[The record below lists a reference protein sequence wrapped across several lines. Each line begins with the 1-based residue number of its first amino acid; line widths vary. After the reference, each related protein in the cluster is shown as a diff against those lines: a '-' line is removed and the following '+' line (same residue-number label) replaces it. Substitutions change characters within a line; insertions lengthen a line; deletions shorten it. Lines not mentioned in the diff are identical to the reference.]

1 MYIIIRRD
9 MAKDVIAR
17 LRVENQQWDEGMR
30 RAQKGVEGLQKSTG
44 GMDAV
49 MGKAM
54 KSVGAMAAALATVEA
69 AGKAFNKTIGG
80 SQTLTDAWGRTMQ
93 AATRVTDSFFE
104 SLSRGSFQEFLSGM
118 DGIIAKAREAYD
130 AIDALGTYDIFAGP
144 LKAKYE
150 AEIRKLKYEIRA
162 GIGDTDAKKGR
173 IREIENDMLALAG
186 RESTLSGS
194 AASKLLESFAN
205 ARGGMGKLE
214 ELFMSGDQ
222 AQNVALKMYEELKRS
237 NSKTAE
243 YDKVVGTTS
252 WGGTMMGKGQSLQWS
267 DSQTQAL
274 AEALRNFGEMGDEQ
288 LREVARLYVR
298 QFQAQARVYAQ
309 KMENLETLRY
319 KGAGGGGGAK
329 EYTAQKFDVSDINK
343 SGLGLT
349 TSMAELEAQLAGW
362 QQKLKEATT
371 SAGMQAAEAMTVE
384 LQRKIDAQPIALRL
398 DVPEESIA
406 EVKAQ
411 MQDLSDKIRSD
422 IKPLDTSTLF
432 QGMENVKPLK
442 NTEDQVE
449 KISSALGKTT
459 EAFGT
464 MGNAMQ
470 MIDDPATKVAGLVM
484 QAVANVASS
493 FAQALSGAR
502 DPWTWMAAAIGGTAT
517 MISTIAAIKSA
528 TAGSYADGGVVRGGA
543 FAGDAVPIMANAG
556 EVVLNAAQQGNLAGQ
571 LQPRDMGS
579 DRQPYLSGEMIF
591 LGLNNHLRRSG
602 RGEMVTSR

>member
-1 MYIIIRRD
+1 

-30 RAQKGVEGLQKSTG
+30 KAQKGVEGLQKSTG

-118 DGIIAKAREAYD
+118 DGIIARAREAYD

-150 AEIRKLKYEIRA
+150 AEIRQLKYEIRA

-205 ARGGMGKLE
+205 ARGGMDKLE
-214 ELFMSGDQ
+214 ELFKSGDQ
-222 AQNVALKMYEELKRS
+222 AQNVALKMYEELKRR
-237 NSKTAE
+237 NSKTVE
-243 YDKVVGTTS
+243 YDQVVGTTL
-252 WGGTMMGKGQSLQWS
+252 WGGTMMGKGRSLQWS

-274 AEALRNFGEMGDEQ
+274 AEALKNFGEMGDEQ
-288 LREVARLYVR
+288 LRAVAGLYVR
-298 QFQAQARVYAQ
+298 QYQAQARVYAQ

-319 KGAGGGGGAK
+319 QGPGGGAK
-329 EYTAQKFDVSDINK
+329 EYTAQTFDVTELK
-343 SGLGLT
+343 HGGLGMT
-349 TSMAELEAQLAGW
+349 ESMAELERRQAEVL
-362 QQKLKEATT
+362 ERIRNATT
-371 SAGMQAAEAMTVE
+371 AEALKTAE
-384 LQRKIDAQPIALRL
+384 ESLAKIQAEIEAQPIALRL
-398 DVPEESIA
+398 NVPAEEIA
-406 EVKAQ
+406 NVMGQ
-411 MQDLSDKIRSD
+411 IQTLSDGMRSGMQ
-422 IKPLDTSTLF
+422 PLDTSTLF

-528 TAGSYADGGVVRGGA
+528 TAGSYADGGMVRGGA

-556 EVVLNAAQQGNLAGQ
+556 EVVLNAAQQQNIAGQ

-602 RGEMVTSR
+602 RGEMMTSR